1 MRRETELNHSSH
13 ASRFT
18 LHASRNMHI
27 HEFQKLIEDI
37 YLEKDSNRGIEKS
50 FLWLVEEV
58 GELAEAIREGDLEQQ
73 KLEFGDCLA
82 WLVTIASMAGI
93 NMEEASSIYHSGCPK
108 CKTIP
113 CKCKEKKRT

>member
-1 MRRETELNHSSH
+1 MRY
-13 ASRFT
+13 ASRVT
-18 LHASRNMHI
+18 NKIMHI
-27 HEFQKLIEDI
+27 SEFQKLIEDI

-58 GELAEAIREGDLEQQ
+58 GELAEAIREGDIEQQ

-93 NMEEASSIYHSGCPK
+93 NMEEASSIYHNGCPK
-108 CKTIP
+108 CKEIP
-113 CKCKEKKRT
+113 CKCKEKKKAVK

>member
-1 MRRETELNHSSH
+1 
-13 ASRFT
+13 
-18 LHASRNMHI
+18 MHI

-58 GELAEAIREGDLEQQ
+58 GELAEAIREGDREQQ

-93 NMEEASSIYHSGCPK
+93 NMEEASSIYHNGCPK
-108 CKTIP
+108 CKEIP
-113 CKCKEKKRT
+113 CKCKEKKKAVK